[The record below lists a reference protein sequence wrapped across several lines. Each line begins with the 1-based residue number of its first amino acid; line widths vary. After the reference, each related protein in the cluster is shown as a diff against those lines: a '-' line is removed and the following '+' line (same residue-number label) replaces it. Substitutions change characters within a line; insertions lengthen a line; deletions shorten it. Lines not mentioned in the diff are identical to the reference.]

1 MITISLSTRKNA
13 FKYKE
18 LGKWKTDIKEL
29 FYQDRLLLKYLDQKS
44 YKGVHG
50 KGGSGWLC
58 SVRS

>member
-1 MITISLSTRKNA
+1 MKNR
-13 FKYKE
+13 
-18 LGKWKTDIKEL
+18 DIKEL
-29 FYQDRLLLKYLDQKS
+29 FYQDTRLLLKYLDQKS